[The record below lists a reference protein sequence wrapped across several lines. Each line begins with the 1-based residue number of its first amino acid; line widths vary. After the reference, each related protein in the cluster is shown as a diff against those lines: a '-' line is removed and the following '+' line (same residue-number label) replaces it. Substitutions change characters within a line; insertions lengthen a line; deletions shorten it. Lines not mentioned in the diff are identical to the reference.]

1 MTTPVSFVSLALL
14 GLALAAAPILYLS
27 LRRELR
33 TRVQEQRDKEAALGA
48 EIHDVRAKLQ
58 MLAVKLEER
67 AAADSEP
74 AATPRVPSA
83 VNMSKRIQAIRM
95 LRRGENSA
103 HIAAALAMPRQEV
116 ELLIRVHQM
125 GAHRAA
131 HAAGAG

>member
-1 MTTPVSFVSLALL
+1 MTTLISLGSLALL
-14 GLALAAAPILYLS
+14 GPALAAAPILYLS

-33 TRVQEQRDKEAALGA
+33 TTLREQRDKEAALGA
-48 EIHDVRAKLQ
+48 EVYDIRAKLQ
-58 MLAVKLEER
+58 TLDAKLQEL
-67 AAADSEP
+67 AAAASEP
-74 AATPRVPSA
+74 AAMQQIPSA

-103 HIAAALAMPRQEV
+103 HIAAALGMARQEV

-131 HAAGAG
+131 RAAGAG